1 MIYFIK
7 RELNLVY
14 FIGWTIFIPFNKMV
28 RFNTKN
34 YLRNYF
40 QKIVRSIFIS
50 AIAPGQ
56 IRLQRILRIFYYNIS
71 KKQLYISAN
80 IRNIYIRLIFLSLPA
95 TSLCLFHDGVFYYI
109 ETYPL
114 ICFAKQWSGFYMKG
128 PPSWKIWW
136 WYIFR

>member
-14 FIGWTIFIPFNKMV
+14 FIGWTIFITSNKMV

-80 IRNIYIRLIFLSLPA
+80 IRNIS
-95 TSLCLFHDGVFYYI
+95 D
-109 ETYPL
+109 
-114 ICFAKQWSGFYMKG
+114 
-128 PPSWKIWW
+128 
-136 WYIFR
+136 